1 MGQIGNP
8 DETPI
13 WFNMPRNY
21 TFTEKG
27 TKEVFIKTLG
37 CEKQRV
43 TVMLAITADG
53 RKVPPFLI
61 FKRKTNPKTPKSDK
75 LFPDDVIVR
84 NQEKGW
90 MTETL
95 MFDWL

>member
-1 MGQIGNP
+1 
-8 DETPI
+8 
-13 WFNMPRNY
+13 MPRNY
-21 TFTEKG
+21 TINEKG
-27 TKEVFIKTLG
+27 TKEVFIKTSG

-43 TVMLAITADG
+43 KVMLAITGDG
-53 RKVPPFLI
+53 HKLLPFLI
-61 FKRKTNPKTPKSDK
+61 FKGKTNPKTPKSEK

-95 MFDWL
+95 MFD